1 MTEVIRI
8 YLIVLDSTDGAG
20 VSPLGLF
27 TYVK

>member
-8 YLIVLDSTDGAG
+8 YLIVLDSTDEAG
-20 VSPLGLF
+20 VSRLGLF